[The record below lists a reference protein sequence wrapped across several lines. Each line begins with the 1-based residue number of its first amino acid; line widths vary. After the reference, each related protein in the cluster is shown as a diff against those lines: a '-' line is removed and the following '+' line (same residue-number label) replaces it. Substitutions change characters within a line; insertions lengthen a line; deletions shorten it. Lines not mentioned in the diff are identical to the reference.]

1 MPGHES
7 RANRKPAAL
16 RGYLA
21 IAGAALF
28 WGGSA
33 ALGKAMFNGRIA
45 SAPGLQPL
53 GPLILA
59 QTRTSLS
66 FLVLAPAVLAAGGRD
81 TLRAGRRYLLA
92 CAAMGVIGI
101 AASNYFYY
109 LAIEKTTVATAIVL
123 QYTAPVWVLL
133 YLVIRGVQRASR
145 QRVAGVAGAVIGC
158 ALAIGIGG
166 PAHMRPNALGV
177 VSAILAAFSFA
188 FYNIYGHRILARHER
203 WPTIVYALLGASV
216 FWLFVN
222 PPWRIVAAHY
232 SGAQWV
238 FVTIFA
244 VTSMLV
250 PMSLY
255 FAGLQ
260 YLDATRAIVTSCLEP
275 VFAILITAIFVGEA
289 VHPLQLVGI
298 ALVLLATVV
307 VQLPDRNQPQPT
319 DAQLSM
325 AE

>member
-1 MPGHES
+1 MSGHES
-7 RANRKPAAL
+7 RANRQPDAL

-28 WGGSA
+28 WGASA
-33 ALGKAMFNGRIA
+33 ALGKAVFTGRLV
-45 SAPGLQPL
+45 SAPGLERL

-59 QTRTSLS
+59 QTRTSIS
-66 FLVLAPAVLAAGGRD
+66 FLVLAPALFARGGRRS
-81 TLRAGRRYLLA
+81 LRIRARDLLG
-92 CAAMGVIGI
+92 CVVLGVIGV

-109 LAIEKTTVATAIVL
+109 FAIEKTTVATAIVL

-133 YLVIRGVQRASR
+133 YLVARRAQRATR
-145 QRVAGVAGAVIGC
+145 QRVLGVAAAVLGC
-158 ALAIGIGG
+158 ALAIGIAG
-166 PAHMRPNALGV
+166 PAHIRANTLGV
-177 VSAILAAFSFA
+177 VSGFLAAFSFA
-188 FYNIYGHRILARHER
+188 FYNVYGHRILARHER
-203 WPTIVYALLGASV
+203 WLTIVYALLGAAG
-216 FWLFVN
+216 FWLVVN
-222 PPWRIVAAHY
+222 PPWRILAAHY

-238 FVTIFA
+238 FLGVFA
-244 VTSMLV
+244 VASMLV

-260 YLDATRAIVTSCLEP
+260 HLDATRAIVTSCLEP

-289 VHPLQLVGI
+289 VHALQLAGI
-298 ALVLLATVV
+298 ALVLVATVV
-307 VQLPDRNQPQPT
+307 VQLPDRHRPAPT